1 VPAAG
6 AMPAIIAPPL
16 CTQLDGELEEEA
28 VQGREGAAAL
38 AAQQLDATMRLLE
51 TLEAY
56 VLRILATD

>member
-1 VPAAG
+1 
-6 AMPAIIAPPL
+6 MPAIIAPPL
-16 CTQLDGELEEEA
+16 CTQLDGELEDA